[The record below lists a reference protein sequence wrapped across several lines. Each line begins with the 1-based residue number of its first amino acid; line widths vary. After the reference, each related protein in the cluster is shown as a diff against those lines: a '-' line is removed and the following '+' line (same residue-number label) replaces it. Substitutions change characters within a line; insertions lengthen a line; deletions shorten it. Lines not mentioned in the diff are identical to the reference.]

1 MKSSNREQAER
12 EAKYSRQGNSHLFF
26 SLFHFEIEHLLPKF
40 MVMED
45 LSPQWLLTRAKV
57 AAKIEEIL

>member
-1 MKSSNREQAER
+1 MKFLNREQADR

-26 SLFHFEIEHLLPKF
+26 SVCHFEIEHLPPKF

-45 LSPQWLLTRAKV
+45 LSPQWPLTRAKV